1 MAEIKTGTKK
11 LNVEAV
17 SSERKKKLLS
27 VVILG
32 AMIIN
37 GFGLSIR
44 ESGRAGKDSLAL
56 IAIAVTQNMI
66 VAAIEKCNNS
76 LTEVSK
82 KVSEYIGEALFGG
95 IGARKASK
103 ENGSRDG
110 GERGGEEQG
119 IILTQKTIEKEK
131 GMAGANKIVDN
142 AVGVFRGADTKG
154 DIGDLGRGKIIVLLF
169 IIFIGVIKQRK
180 VFGDT
185 GVSIVEIKQGR
196 K

>member
-1 MAEIKTGTKK
+1 
-11 LNVEAV
+11 
-17 SSERKKKLLS
+17 
-27 VVILG
+27 
-32 AMIIN
+32 
-37 GFGLSIR
+37 
-44 ESGRAGKDSLAL
+44 
-56 IAIAVTQNMI
+56 MI